1 MKKALL
7 ITLTLVISVA
17 FTTGVFAQG
26 TAEPRKDTAPSTA
39 PIGPMPGKMA
49 PKPKAMEYVG
59 TIVMADAVA
68 KGIVVTRRKGQ
79 MTFDVSMAKWMP
91 YKSMN
96 EVKQGDS
103 VTVRYMEKDGKM
115 MASSVTK
122 AKAPGVKQES
132 TPALEGQTADKGPAP
147 KAPKGGSIPQE
158 STATTK

>member
-1 MKKALL
+1 MKKAVLVA
-7 ITLTLVISVA
+7 LTLIISVA
-17 FTTGVFAQG
+17 FTTGVFAQA
-26 TAEPRKDTAPSTA
+26 TSEPRKDTAPSTA
-39 PIGPMPGKMA
+39 PMG

-59 TIVMADAVA
+59 TIAMIDTMA
-68 KGIVVTRRKGQ
+68 KGMVVTGRKGE
-79 MTFDVSMAKWMP
+79 MTFDVSMAKWQP

-132 TPALEGQTADKGPAP
+132 TPALEGQKADKGPAP